1 MSKYRV
7 AYIDES
13 EPDIR
18 KFQRFASNHFDI
30 IPFKPQKDI
39 EISAKEILDSH
50 VDAVVADFE
59 LSEQDVTIH
68 YNGADL
74 LGLILQE
81 RESFPVFILTSYEED
96 AVSKGDDVNIVYEK
110 GEMSQG
116 EKFLERVKSQIEKY
130 YHRLDEAE
138 RRLLELIDES
148 RKRQL
153 DAFEEDEIFRLD
165 ALIEKALDKKSQIPD
180 KIREKKE
187 TGNLTELLTKVDELA
202 KKLGKK

>member
-1 MSKYRV
+1 MPKYRV

-18 KFQRFASNHFDI
+18 KFQRFASNYFDI
-30 IPFKPQKDI
+30 IPFKPNKEK
-39 EISAKEILDSH
+39 EISAKEILESH

-110 GEMSQG
+110 VEMAEG

-138 RRLLELIDES
+138 KRLLELIGES
-148 RKRQL
+148 RKRPL
-153 DAFEEDEIFRLD
+153 DAFEEDEIFKLD

-180 KIREKKE
+180 KIRQRNE
-187 TGNLTELLTKVDELA
+187 TGDLSELLKKVDELA
-202 KKLGKK
+202 KKLGKN